1 MQATI
6 EIDLGPLADEWEAVA
21 YRPPRRGERYAIAS
35 EKVVLSTVDGIN
47 GESYLIVR
55 RKWAWPAGVKAAA
68 MAMDADGQWWIH
80 EHKPHV
86 NRNCWD
92 SEGDVMS
99 CHAWAFDLPE
109 CGDWRQS
116 LRENPNWRSDNG
128 QKDT

>member
-1 MQATI
+1 MLAMI
-6 EIDLGPLADEWEAVA
+6 EIDLGPFADGFEPVGFRPPKRGENYIASDGHVNLASVDFRADEL
-21 YRPPRRGERYAIAS
+21 
-35 EKVVLSTVDGIN
+35 K
-47 GESYLIVR
+47 LIVR

-116 LRENPNWRSDNG
+116 LRENPN
-128 QKDT
+128 